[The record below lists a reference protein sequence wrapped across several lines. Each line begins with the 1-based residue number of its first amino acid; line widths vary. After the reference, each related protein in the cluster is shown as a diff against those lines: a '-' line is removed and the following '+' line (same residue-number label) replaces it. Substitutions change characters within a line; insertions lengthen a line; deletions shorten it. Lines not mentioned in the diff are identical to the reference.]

1 MIQKHCFWKPFF
13 YLCKKSKA
21 TFMLPLN
28 IQNETSRLR
37 AVVLGTA
44 VNNGPTPTAEEAY
57 DPKSLEHILA
67 GTYPVEADM
76 INEMEAFNQ
85 VFKKYDVEVFR
96 PDVIPNYNQ
105 IFSRDIGFVID
116 DVFIKANILPDREKE
131 LDAIQYVI
139 DHIDPKKVVR
149 PPEEVHIEGGDVML
163 WNDMNQTTNSILMIR
178 PVAFRMNEQT
188 AVNNYYQKVLENTT
202 PSTVNAKAQN
212 EFDAFVEKLRKVGVN
227 VIVVEDTLDPDT
239 PDSIFPN
246 NWISFHENGD
256 VTLYPMFAENRR
268 AERRED
274 ILDILEDKGF
284 AIHEIMDYTSAE
296 EDGFFLEGTGSI
308 VLDRDNGKAYCAL
321 SPRADEELF
330 IEFCEDFDL
339 APVIFE
345 AYQTVNGE
353 RKHMYHTNVMMCIA
367 ETFAVVCA
375 DCIDDKQ
382 ERKMVLDNLKADGK
396 DIILVTE
403 DQVNNFAGNMLQVKG
418 KDDKRYLVMSN
429 SAYQSLTKA
438 QIHKIEEHCEI
449 LHANLDTIEA
459 CGGGSARCMM
469 AEVFLP
475 VFMIYS

>member
-1 MIQKHCFWKPFF
+1 
-13 YLCKKSKA
+13 
-21 TFMLPLN
+21 
-28 IQNETSRLR
+28 
-37 AVVLGTA
+37 
-44 VNNGPTPTAEEAY
+44 
-57 DPKSLEHILA
+57 
-67 GTYPVEADM
+67 
-76 INEMEAFNQ
+76 
-85 VFKKYDVEVFR
+85 
-96 PDVIPNYNQ
+96 
-105 IFSRDIGFVID
+105 
-116 DVFIKANILPDREKE
+116 
-131 LDAIQYVI
+131 
-139 DHIDPKKVVR
+139 
-149 PPEEVHIEGGDVML
+149 
-163 WNDMNQTTNSILMIR
+163 MIR

-284 AIHEIMDYTSAE
+284 VINEIMDYTSAE

-367 ETFAVVCA
+367 ETFAVICA

-475 VFMIYS
+475 LQ